1 MEHTNYYF
9 DVNPDHLEEALDRFS
24 QFFISPLFTED
35 ASDRELNA
43 VHNEHMKNIQS
54 DIWREI
60 QFLRSKSNSKHP
72 FSKFGTGNLETLKE
86 IPLKN
91 NIKVRE
97 ELKKFHSNYY
107 SSNIMKLVVY
117 GKGKSFS
124 N

>member
-60 QFLRSKSNSKHP
+60 QFLRSKSNLTSRSQFAFFVTP
-72 FSKFGTGNLETLKE
+72 EIIESASDGTEE
-86 IPLKN
+86 IK
-91 NIKVRE
+91 
-97 ELKKFHSNYY
+97 KKFRQRRR
-107 SSNIMKLVVY
+107 
-117 GKGKSFS
+117 
-124 N
+124 